1 METNANTISPGQLW
15 QNATANG
22 PLVSTQRMASRQT
35 TILARDK
42 WPAVGIRA
50 DLWSVASPG

>member
-1 METNANTISPGQLW
+1 METNANAISPGQLW

-42 WPAVGIRA
+42 LPAVGIRA
-50 DLWSVASPG
+50 DL